1 MKHLKIL
8 KVKNLKKNYNLH
20 NGNILKVLD
29 GISFE
34 LRQGE
39 FLVILGPN
47 GCGKSTLVKILTGL
61 EKPTSGKIE
70 IPEGIK
76 SIGYAPQ
83 REVLI
88 PWKTIFEN
96 LKLVCEVRGIR
107 LKEEEI
113 KDILESV
120 ELKEFANSY
129 PFQLSIGMRQ
139 KVNVIRALLM
149 ARRWL
154 ILDEPFSA
162 VDVNMRL
169 LLNRFTR
176 MIIEPEVNP
185 KIAEKISLDLFNRI
199 KILKRITNY
208 SSIGVL
214 YITHSVDEAIMMADR
229 IMILTKKPTKI
240 YDEIK
245 INFEDENGRSIIDP
259 LKRKSHPKFSEY
271 FSKVWNKFMKVF
283 SNEVTTNVVKI

>member
-61 EKPTSGKIE
+61 EKPTSGEIE

>member
-1 MKHLKIL
+1 MRHSEMLRVENLRKDYIL
-8 KVKNLKKNYNLH
+8 SD
-20 NGNILKVLD
+20 GNTLRVLD
-29 GISFE
+29 SVSFE
-34 LRQGE
+34 LKQGE

-61 EKPTSGKIE
+61 EKPTSGRIE

-88 PWKTIFEN
+88 PWKTILEN

-113 KDILESV
+113 RDILESV
-120 ELKEFANSY
+120 ELGEFTNAY

-176 MIIEPEVNP
+176 SIVEPEVYSERINGIP
-185 KIAEKISLDLFNRI
+185 SDLFSRI
-199 KILKRITNY
+199 EVLKKVKER
-208 SSIGVL
+208 SDIGVL

-229 IMILTKKPTKI
+229 IIILTRRPTKVA
-240 YDEIK
+240 DEIK
-245 INFEDENGRSIIDP
+245 VEFKDENGRPVIDP
-259 LKRKSHPKFSEY
+259 LERKSHPKFSEY
-271 FSKVWNKFMKVF
+271 FSQVWDGFMRVF
-283 SNEVTTNVVKI
+283 SNKVEKDVVKV